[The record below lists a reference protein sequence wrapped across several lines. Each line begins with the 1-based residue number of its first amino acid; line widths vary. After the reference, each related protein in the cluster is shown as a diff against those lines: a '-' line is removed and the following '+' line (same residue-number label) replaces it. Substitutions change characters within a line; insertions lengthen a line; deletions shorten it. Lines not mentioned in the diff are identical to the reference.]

1 MQKGVLKIGD
11 TKQFATPKALD
22 FIKNENDPQKDVLVI
37 LDNVIKY
44 GFSAKRHIC
53 QKASTYIDI

>member
-22 FIKNENDPQKDVLVI
+22 FIKNENDPQKDVLVV
-37 LDNVIKY
+37 LDNVIKMLRI
-44 GFSAKRHIC
+44 K
-53 QKASTYIDI
+53 YIKCYII